1 MGPVLQVME
10 MMRMTIMTMTMMT
23 MTMRMM
29 MGGVKLVW
37 VIGFDLGEVVRTVN
51 SWDSNI
57 EQPF

>member
-10 MMRMTIMTMTMMT
+10 MMRMTIMT